1 VSSVTQ
7 HDSPARR
14 TLPRGL
20 LFARD
25 ILVIAVIAILL
36 STGIKTFLVRSFFI
50 PSGSMQNTL
59 QIDDRILV
67 NELVPGLIDIER
79 GDVVVFKDP
88 GGWLPPSAA
97 KEQTP
102 VGAVLEF
109 VGLAPSSSDDHLI
122 KRVIGL
128 PGDTVECCNALGQI
142 LVNGVPIDEA
152 DYIAPGTA
160 RASLIDFSVTVPKD
174 SLWVLGD
181 NRNNSKDSRYNTETP
196 SAGFVPMKNVVGRAF
211 VTVWP
216 LDRWSWLDN
225 YPMVFSGTDR

>member
-1 VSSVTQ
+1 VSTVTQ
-7 HDSPARR
+7 QDAPPRR

-20 LFARD
+20 LFVRD
-25 ILVIAVIAILL
+25 IVVIALIAILL

-59 QIDDRILV
+59 QVDDRILV
-67 NELVPGLIDIER
+67 NELVPNLVDIKR

-88 GGWLPPSAA
+88 GGWLPASG
-97 KEQTP
+97 EQEQSP
-102 VGAVLEF
+102 VAAVLEF
-109 VGLAPSSSDDHLI
+109 VGLAPSSSDEHLI

-128 PGDTVECCNALGQI
+128 PGDTVECCNELGQL
-142 LVNGVPIDEA
+142 LVNGVPIDETE
-152 DYIAPGTA
+152 YIAAGTT
-160 RASLIDFSVTVPKD
+160 RASAIDFSVTVPED

-196 SAGFVPMKNVVGRAF
+196 SEGFVPISNVVGRAF

-216 LDRWSWLDN
+216 LDRWSWLDD